1 MTSVERVLSYT
12 QIEQEPGYAYHSQPP
27 ENWPQNGQIT
37 AKNLS
42 LVYYQGGPILGDP
55 GAVSGGGKKSKRA
68 RKNSGE
74 EKSRRRRRA
83 PGNKVLK
90 DQFQT
95 VRLVLASDWC
105 QKTFLFFCPIAEQ
118 QDQESFRVLLHDRY
132 IQASCSP
139 CYFGVRHLQTAD
151 LQTCRLADLQTCRLA
166 DLQTCRLAD
175 LQTCRLAD
183 LQTCRLLADLQTW
196 RVSTPVVLTQNHF

>member
-1 MTSVERVLSYT
+1 M
-12 QIEQEPGYAYHSQPP
+12 
-27 ENWPQNGQIT
+27 QNLI
-37 AKNLS
+37 AIRFDC
-42 LVYYQGGPILGDP
+42 ILGDP

-83 PGNKVLK
+83 PGDKVLK

-105 QKTFLFFCPIAEQ
+105 QKTFVFFCPIAEQ

-139 CYFGVRHLQTAD
+139 CYSRRKVSITAQNVGEIVRHIRKKLATNTLD
-151 LQTCRLADLQTCRLA
+151 LFAGKISGFNRLRVFVHFPDVRRFLGRNVFFPNIPYKTCCD
-166 DLQTCRLAD
+166 
-175 LQTCRLAD
+175 
-183 LQTCRLLADLQTW
+183 
-196 RVSTPVVLTQNHF
+196 

>member
-1 MTSVERVLSYT
+1 MALSWLPNICFGISTNLT
-12 QIEQEPGYAYHSQPP
+12 QNINIPVR
-27 ENWPQNGQIT
+27 
-37 AKNLS
+37 L
-42 LVYYQGGPILGDP
+42 ILGDP

-83 PGNKVLK
+83 PGDKVLK

-105 QKTFLFFCPIAEQ
+105 QKTFVFFCPIAEQ

-132 IQASCSP
+132 IQVRCSP
-139 CYFGVRHLQTAD
+139 CYFEEKSFNHSTKCRGDCSAYTQETRHKYAGPFAGIT
-151 LQTCRLADLQTCRLA
+151 TLADLT
-166 DLQTCRLAD
+166 D
-175 LQTCRLAD
+175 
-183 LQTCRLLADLQTW
+183 
-196 RVSTPVVLTQNHF
+196 

>member
-1 MTSVERVLSYT
+1 MKDFIISYVSYLSVKRPSCWTKTQQKPPERCNVRSLTSVMNN
-12 QIEQEPGYAYHSQPP
+12 A
-27 ENWPQNGQIT
+27 
-37 AKNLS
+37 
-42 LVYYQGGPILGDP
+42 ILGDP

-83 PGNKVLK
+83 PGDKVLK

-105 QKTFLFFCPIAEQ
+105 QKTFVLFCPIAEQ

-139 CYFGVRHLQTAD
+139 CYSRRKVSITAQNVGEIVRHIRKKLATNTLD
-151 LQTCRLADLQTCRLA
+151 LSQ
-166 DLQTCRLAD
+166 
-175 LQTCRLAD
+175 
-183 LQTCRLLADLQTW
+183 
-196 RVSTPVVLTQNHF
+196 VS